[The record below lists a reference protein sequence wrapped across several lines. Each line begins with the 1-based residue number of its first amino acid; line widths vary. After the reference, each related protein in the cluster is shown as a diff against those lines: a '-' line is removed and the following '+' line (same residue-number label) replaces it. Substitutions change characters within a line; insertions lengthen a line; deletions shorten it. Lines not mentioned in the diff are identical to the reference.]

1 MIGLFKSRIQMSST
15 QTTSSLSIP
24 FNSETTILTLD
35 LPTNIAQQQ
44 KKIDGIVGGSK
55 YPTWTN
61 KL

>member
-44 KKIDGIVGGSK
+44 KR
-55 YPTWTN
+55 
-61 KL
+61 LMEL

>member
-1 MIGLFKSRIQMSST
+1 MIGLFKSRIQMTST

-44 KKIDGIVGGSK
+44 KKIDGIVGGKQISH
-55 YPTWTN
+55 
-61 KL
+61 LD

>member
-44 KKIDGIVGGSK
+44 KKIDGIVGGKQISH
-55 YPTWTN
+55 
-61 KL
+61 LD

>member
-35 LPTNIAQQQ
+35 LPTNIAQQP
-44 KKIDGIVGGSK
+44 KKIDGILGGKQISHSD
-55 YPTWTN
+55 
-61 KL
+61 

>member
-15 QTTSSLSIP
+15 QTTSSLSIL

-44 KKIDGIVGGSK
+44 KKIDGIVGGKQISH
-55 YPTWTN
+55 
-61 KL
+61 LD